1 MSPAWAALKPPM
13 ISEYLTIQDLYS
25 QQSRIYTHNNPG
37 FYTHNNPGFI
47 LTTIQDLYSQQFI
60 NSHLVHQDQPLQAY
74 QGYPWNPIVGMYV
87 CVCVWVGGGEGR
99 REGEERGKRGGE
111 GRRRGGGEGEERGRR
126 WRIARRKGRGEAD
139 KKHHILKN
147 M

>member
-47 LTTIQDLYSQQFI
+47 LTTIQDLNSQRSRIYTHNNPGFI
-60 NSHLVHQDQPLQAY
+60 LTTIYQLTSGPSRPASPGIPGIPLEPY
-74 QGYPWNPIVGMYV
+74 CWYVRV
-87 CVCVWVGGGEGR
+87 CVCVSGGGEKVGGR
-99 REGEERGKRGGE
+99 GRRGGREGEKMEDSKKEGERGSR
-111 GRRRGGGEGEERGRR
+111 
-126 WRIARRKGRGEAD
+126 
-139 KKHHILKN
+139 
-147 M
+147 